1 MLTSVGIFLDT
12 SILDKRE
19 YLKNFLRKVGYPTK
33 HNLLFLII
41 PEKDLIA
48 LEGMPKGQER
58 LNYIDGVSV
67 LYSLWTD
74 IDIDMKEV
82 SLGHCKPEYVLQ
94 FIDAMTL
101 SFEEDFII
109 VSELK
114 ENLIQLGFSSPTQ
127 CKKDKICV
135 MKKNNNSKA
144 DAEETYRD
152 IEFLKSQ
159 KSTDRCSIKLQLN
172 KKSVDF
178 LKHIVR
184 AGVKEKKDGRH
195 QREIFGSLSIV
206 GNSKDKSIVHTLGVH
221 MPSLQF
227 GEKEQ
232 VDSAVPSLYTFHSH
246 PYQAY
251 IRNKT
256 TMGFPSVSDFIA
268 TYLMYEMGM
277 IVHFV
282 ATMEGLYI
290 VNVDIDSKHLQKSN
304 RDIKKFITKSYKV
317 DRKTIKNLHHY
328 LKNINEIGLFN
339 VRLVSWESA
348 GNPFDIQFKKSD
360 NKCIIRDIS

>member
-1 MLTSVGIFLDT
+1 MLTSVGIFLDIT
-12 SILDKRE
+12 ILEKRE
-19 YLKNFLRKVGYPTK
+19 YLKNFLRKVGEPSN

-41 PEKDLIA
+41 PEKDLIV
-48 LEGMPKGQER
+48 LESMTKGQER
-58 LNYIDGVSV
+58 LNYIDTVDI

-74 IDIDMKEV
+74 IDMDKKEV
-82 SLGHCKPEYVLQ
+82 SLGNCRPEYILQ
-94 FIDAMTL
+94 FIDAMRL
-101 SFEEDFII
+101 NFEEDFII
-109 VSELK
+109 VSELQ
-114 ENLIQLGFSSPTQ
+114 ENLIQFGFESPTE

-135 MKKNNNSKA
+135 IKKNNSSKV

-152 IEFLKSQ
+152 IEFIKSQ
-159 KSTDRCSIKLQLN
+159 KSSDRCSIKLQIN

-206 GNSKDKSIVHTLGVH
+206 GNKKGKPVVYTLGIH

-282 ATMEGLYI
+282 ASMEGLYI
-290 VNVDIDSKHLQKSN
+290 VSVDIDSKHLQKSK
-304 RDIKKFITKSYKV
+304 RDVKQFITKSYKV
-317 DRKTIKNLHHY
+317 DRKKIKNLDHY
-328 LKNINEIGLFN
+328 LKLINDIGLFN
-339 VRLVSWESA
+339 VRLISWESA
-348 GNPFDIQFKKSD
+348 DTPFDVQFNKSD
-360 NKCIIRDIS
+360 NKCIIRDIV